1 MKNINRVVS
10 AMVALFLIVSLTAC
24 TSTKSE
30 RTLYDYCPKLDD
42 FVEILAWDG
51 MNIWNYTDEEADSYA
66 SWSCLDQ
73 GVNTLAYYTDN
84 DHVFRVRV
92 FSGGKD
98 QLDNLYECILPFI
111 KMLPGSVC
119 SKEELEKEFSF
130 VMESTIEDNNLPN
143 NGGVLYC
150 DNGKFSKDGITYTKH
165 IERTSTKGIYFT
177 SIDVECENIIINPY
191 EYQKRV
197 IRYFHVVE
205 GAVLHDSTNNK
216 YGYLDSCRY
225 TYKCETC
232 GEEFTSDVM
241 VARGTLTRGFRCPEC
256 KANNRVKIIAAKK
269 WIEVDE

>member
-42 FVEILAWDG
+42 FVEILKWDG
-51 MNIWNYTDEEADSYA
+51 MNVWNYKDWEGDSYA
-66 SWSCLDQ
+66 SWLCLNQ
-73 GVNTLAYYTDN
+73 SVNTLADYTDN
-84 DHVFRVRV
+84 DRV
-92 FSGGKD
+92 FNVNVFSSGDD

-119 SKEELEKEFSF
+119 SKEELEKEFSL
-130 VMESTIEDNNLPN
+130 VMQSTIADNNLPN
-143 NGGVLYC
+143 FGVLYV
-150 DNGKFSKDGITYTKH
+150 DSGQFSKDGITYTKH
-165 IERTSTKGIYFT
+165 IERTSIGGTAHIC
-177 SIDVECENIIINPY
+177 IDVECENIIINPY

-205 GAVLHDSTNNK
+205 GAELHDSTNNK

-232 GEEFTSDVM
+232 GERFTSDVM
-241 VARGTLTRGFRCPEC
+241 VARGTLTGGFRCPEC
-256 KANNRVKIIAAKK
+256 KANNRVKIIAAKE